1 MFKNLFGGKKKDKP
15 KSNVN
20 VEQTLQNLTKKIN
33 DMDLLLNNYEVRA
46 KALQEEAKKKLKEG
60 DKNGAKRILVKKK
73 KIVDQIKQTEG
84 AIMMMEEQKGM
95 LESVSTTKDIL
106 ETLKGANEVIKQ
118 NKVDVEELYQIQ
130 DDIEDQKQV
139 VGEINDFFSD
149 YVDGEQEGVEDDL
162 KALEDEME
170 KEADKI
176 LPSAVKNNITDDKI
190 KTTNEMKDLEAFLG

>member
-1 MFKNLFGGKKKDKP
+1 MFKNLFGGKKKDKQ

-118 NKVDVEELYQIQ
+118 NKVDVEELHIIQ

-170 KEADKI
+170 KEDDKI

>member
-1 MFKNLFGGKKKDKP
+1 MFKNLFGGKKKDKQ

-118 NKVDVEELYQIQ
+118 NKVDVEELHIIQ